1 MKHLPRSLTPLLCV
15 IWGDL
20 QAAAPPLVDSSG
32 DTARQ
37 VIVAHGTQTE
47 YVIEECSLFLV
58 QHYRHLGA
66 MFPYGPM
73 EWDSLYGRPR
83 SPLFNDLQADA
94 DHPAMPAAQY
104 FGTKGFFAGYDAKLE
119 ERLWE
124 ALQTTWLEGFAQLQA
139 GTLEPIRLTQRVRES
154 EAVPSPATTQTR
166 GDFLLQLWKKQNTPQ

>member
-1 MKHLPRSLTPLLCV
+1 MKHLPRSLTALLCV
-15 IWGDL
+15 FWGDL
-20 QAAAPPLVDSSG
+20 QAAAPPLVDLSG

-37 VIVAHGTQTE
+37 AIVAQGTKTE
-47 YVIEECSLFLV
+47 HVTEECSLLLV

-66 MFPYGPM
+66 MFPYGLM

-104 FGTKGFFAGYDAKLE
+104 FGTKGFFAGYDAKLGE
-119 ERLWE
+119 PLSES
-124 ALQTTWLEGFAQLQA
+124 LQKAWVEGFTQLQA
-139 GTLEPIRLTQRVRES
+139 GTLDPMRLTPRVRES

-166 GDFLLQLWKKQNTPQ
+166 GDFLLQLWKKQTTPQ